1 MAFDFET
8 VFSSIADF
16 FGSGYVFIIFGILVT
31 LSVVKKLLKLMLIAI
46 FIGVVWAACN
56 AMTGGFLVDE
66 IMKEISSAQI
76 IFNL

>member
-46 FIGVVWAACN
+46 SLRTQPAGRFSHGEN
-56 AMTGGFLVDE
+56 
-66 IMKEISSAQI
+66 
-76 IFNL
+76 IFFR